1 MMKQNKIKL
10 ILAAAALM
18 LSVGAQAQ
26 SAQTFVN
33 RYKQFVNQAWL
44 DKDPSDRLIAY
55 NDSVFDAM
63 TIQYHSTYKPLM
75 TSDQIEDYTE
85 YRTRYLRQRASRK
98 ATRTGNKVADSAS
111 EAGEQVQS
119 SGSKVGAKVN
129 GFFRGLFSG
138 SK

>member
-1 MMKQNKIKL
+1 MKQNKIKL

-85 YRTRYLRQRASRK
+85 YRTR
-98 ATRTGNKVADSAS
+98 
-111 EAGEQVQS
+111 
-119 SGSKVGAKVN
+119 
-129 GFFRGLFSG
+129 
-138 SK
+138 